1 MVFSKSWHH
10 TSCFLFTCT
19 STNGSAERKHR
30 HIVEVAL
37 SLHANASVPL
47 KYWDGPFLLPHF
59 SSIFFPSK
67 FSILILLLSAYF
79 ILNPM
84 MSPFIFLVVHAGLT
98 LALTTKESLLFDLF
112 NSCLWVISLF
122 TKEFDVLTYPLG
134 VYIFLMM
141 LFYENIFPLFHS
153 IQMLALVSGKK
164 LSLFPNHHLVLLIL
178 VGMHK

>member
-1 MVFSKSWHH
+1 
-10 TSCFLFTCT
+10 
-19 STNGSAERKHR
+19 
-30 HIVEVAL
+30 
-37 SLHANASVPL
+37 
-47 KYWDGPFLLPHF
+47 
-59 SSIFFPSK
+59 
-67 FSILILLLSAYF
+67 
-79 ILNPM
+79 M

-153 IQMLALVSGKK
+153 IQMLALVSRKK
-164 LSLFPNHHLVLLIL
+164 LSLFPNHRLVLLIL